1 MARPATLILT
11 LAFTA
16 TFASSALTR
25 DAGGFRRGGAVFRG
39 GGITAFRGNGAV
51 FRGNVGNALRGGGFR
66 RTVAVRG
73 AISGL
78 GLGFFTSQSYP
89 VAVPVPDQQQQSQ
102 DQPAEQQQ
110 QSDDPLAAAGNT
122 REQQR
127 ATIRAAA
134 VAYCIVI
141 PMMSFA
147 YLISRRLPH
156 PLFVQTPIF
165 TTPASRRGPGAV
177 LSQPRRACRFCRSQ

>member
-1 MARPATLILT
+1 MARPATLTLA

-25 DAGGFRRGGAVFRG
+25 DAGGFHRGGAVFRG

-66 RTVAVRG
+66 RGVAVGG

-78 GLGFFTSQSYP
+78 GPGFFTSQSYP

-134 VAYCIVI
+134 VAYCNRYPDDELCAPDVSS
-141 PMMSFA
+141 PPS
-147 YLISRRLPH
+147 
-156 PLFVQTPIF
+156 
-165 TTPASRRGPGAV
+165 PAI
-177 LSQPRRACRFCRSQ
+177 RSNPYFHHSDQ